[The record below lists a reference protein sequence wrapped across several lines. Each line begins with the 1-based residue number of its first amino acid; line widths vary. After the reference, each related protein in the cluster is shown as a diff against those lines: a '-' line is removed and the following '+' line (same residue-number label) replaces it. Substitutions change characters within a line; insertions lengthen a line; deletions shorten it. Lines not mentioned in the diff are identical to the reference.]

1 MTDTTTAAAAEPE
14 PCFNDD
20 PAVVIYTSGTTSAP
34 KGVLL
39 RHENLVSYVFGTV
52 EFASAADTSAALMS
66 VPPYHIAAVANVITN
81 LYAGRRFIVLEQFT
95 PVEWLELVRDQAI
108 TNALVVPTMLLRI
121 LESEAEKSVPS
132 LQSLAYGGAPMPGAV
147 IEPAMDLWRSEER
160 RGGKECVSTCRYR
173 WSPYQ

>member
-66 VPPYHIAAVANVITN
+66 VPPYHIAAFPNVIPT
-81 LYAGRRFIVLEQFT
+81 LYTGRRFLVPEQFT
-95 PVEWLELVRDQAI
+95 PVAWFELDLDQAI
-108 TNALVVPTMLLRI
+108 TNALV
-121 LESEAEKSVPS
+121 
-132 LQSLAYGGAPMPGAV
+132 APHNLP
-147 IEPAMDLWRSEER
+147 R
-160 RGGKECVSTCRYR
+160 
-173 WSPYQ
+173 